1 MPRCLRLILDFIDKG
16 TIFAISGLLNISINS
31 RDSVNKQNTKIF
43 NYEKIYFYFSTC
55 DVNVVIHKCKG

>member
-1 MPRCLRLILDFIDKG
+1 MPRCLRLNLHFIDKG

-43 NYEKIYFYFSTC
+43 NYEKIFTLSVGAVFER
-55 DVNVVIHKCKG
+55 HFR

>member
-1 MPRCLRLILDFIDKG
+1 MPRCLRLNLHFIDKG

-43 NYEKIYFYFSTC
+43 NYEKIFTLSVSAVLERLFR
-55 DVNVVIHKCKG
+55 